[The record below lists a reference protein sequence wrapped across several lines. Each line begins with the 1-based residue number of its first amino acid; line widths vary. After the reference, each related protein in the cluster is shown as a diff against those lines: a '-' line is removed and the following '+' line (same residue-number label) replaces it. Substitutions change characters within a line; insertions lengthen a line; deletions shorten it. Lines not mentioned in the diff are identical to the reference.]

1 MFTGFFSLNSTT
13 HKRIQSTCSW
23 PVPICV
29 CTCYWLLPTYTPI
42 CVCTGTK
49 APVNDQYLYGYVLV
63 QALNCIC
70 FNEIYYQLLTIEI
83 NVILHGDSCT
93 KNTQT
98 FHDHLL
104 HLSTCVRTQDLSMI
118 WQCSTNGLIL
128 FRRGSEIIYSKE
140 VINNPTSLTHSSI
153 KYTVLIIPW
162 MPTPEKFLT

>member
-93 KNTQT
+93 KNTHRHFMIT
-98 FHDHLL
+98 
-104 HLSTCVRTQDLSMI
+104 SYTCPHVCAYTRSINDLTMFNQRSN
-118 WQCSTNGLIL
+118 S
-128 FRRGSEIIYSKE
+128 F
-140 VINNPTSLTHSSI
+140 
-153 KYTVLIIPW
+153 
-162 MPTPEKFLT
+162 